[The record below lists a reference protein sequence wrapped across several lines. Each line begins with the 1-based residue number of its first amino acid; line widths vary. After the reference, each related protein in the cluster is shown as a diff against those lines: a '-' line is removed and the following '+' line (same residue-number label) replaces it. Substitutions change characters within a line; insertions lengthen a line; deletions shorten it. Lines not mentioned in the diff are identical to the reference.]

1 MQYPAHMDAIKIG
14 KIIAQKRHEKNLTQ
28 QELADYASVS
38 RRSLIDLERG
48 RNDTSVRRLLRVL
61 GALGLQLHVLSVSP
75 RPTEDQLREIFTDED

>member
-1 MQYPAHMDAIKIG
+1 MDAIKIG